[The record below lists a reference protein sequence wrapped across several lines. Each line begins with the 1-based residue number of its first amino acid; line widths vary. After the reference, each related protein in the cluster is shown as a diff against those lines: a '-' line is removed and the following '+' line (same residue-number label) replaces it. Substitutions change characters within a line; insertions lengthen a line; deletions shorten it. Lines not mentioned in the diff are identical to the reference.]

1 MYKTVVLSKNKKQ
14 VGDFM
19 WFEKGVDEIIKELN
33 TDKVNGLTSEEAV
46 TRRNKYGPNRLT
58 GKKKKS
64 ILRLLFEQINDV
76 LIYILL
82 GAAVISALLNEIS
95 DAAIIIIVVILNA
108 VIGLVQESKAEKALE
123 SLKKLSF
130 PKALVKRDGK
140 ILEIS
145 SEDVVAGDVVI
156 LEAGKYVPCDLRLI
170 ETANLKIEESAL
182 TGESVPSQ
190 KYAENISQNENTAL
204 GDQKNMAFMSTMVTY
219 GRGAGIAVAIG
230 MDTEMGKI
238 AKMLDEN
245 GKNLTPLQVKLAQ
258 LGKMLGFVV
267 LVICILMFGVA
278 LIQHRDL
285 FEMFL
290 TAISLAVAAIP
301 EGLPAMVTIVLAVG
315 VQRMI
320 KRNAIIRKLPAIETL
335 GSVNIICSDKTGTLT
350 QNKMTVTKFYA
361 DGILDDVSRL
371 DIKNDVHSSLVRDMV
386 LCSDATYSGD
396 SKTGDPTEIALIE
409 LGVKFNMYKDDEN
422 KLHSR
427 KNEIP
432 FDSNRKLMTT
442 LNKFGDKFNVI
453 TKGAVDNLIKIC
465 THIYMNGSVI
475 PFSDDLKSKVMEAS
489 DVMSKEALR
498 VLAAAFKVVD
508 SAKIEIDSMEKDL
521 TFVGLVGMID
531 PPRENV
537 ENSIEECRKSG
548 IRTVMITGDHKNT
561 AFAIAKKL
569 GIAEDLSQVILGHEF
584 DRLSDREAED
594 KIDNL
599 RVFARVSPEHKVN
612 IVKTL
617 KKKGNIVSMTGD
629 GVNDAPS
636 LKAADIGV
644 AMGITGT
651 DVAKDAS
658 DMILTDDNFSTIVE
672 AVKEGRNI
680 YNNIRKSIVFL
691 LSCNIG
697 EIVALF
703 IGIVLG
709 WPSVLRPIHLLWV
722 NLITDSLPALALGV
736 DPDDPDIMKEKP
748 RDAKKGLFSG
758 RIGVFLIGNG
768 ILIGIITLSAFYIGN
783 LVYSNSLMHAQ
794 TMAFVVLSV
803 SQLFYTLSMRHSE
816 KSIFEI
822 GVFTNK
828 YLIGAIILGIILQN
842 IVITVPFLASV
853 FKVFRLTI
861 QDWLFVLLLSIIPL
875 IVNEIGKVIYNKLEK
890 K

>member
-1 MYKTVVLSKNKKQ
+1 
-14 VGDFM
+14 M
-19 WFEKGVDEIIKELN
+19 WFEKSSQEIIKEFN
-33 TDKVNGLTSEEAV
+33 TDVVNGLSSEEALI
-46 TRRNKYGPNRLT
+46 RREKYGPNKLAE
-58 GKKKKS
+58 KKEQS
-64 ILRLLFEQINDV
+64 ILKLLFEQINDV

-82 GAAVISALLNEIS
+82 GAAVISALLKEIS
-95 DAAIIIIVVILNA
+95 DAVIIVIIVALNAII
-108 VIGLVQESKAEKALE
+108 GLIQESKAEKALE
-123 SLKKLSF
+123 ALKKLSF
-130 PKALVKRDGK
+130 PKALVKRNGQ
-140 ILEIS
+140 IMEIS
-145 SEDVVAGDVVI
+145 SEDVVVGDIVI
-156 LEAGKYVPCDLRLI
+156 LEAGKYIACDLRLI

-190 KYAENISQNENTAL
+190 KYAENILKSENIAL
-204 GDQKNMAFMSTMVTY
+204 GDQRNMAFMSTMVTY
-219 GRGAGIAVAIG
+219 GRGVGVAVAVG
-230 MDTEMGKI
+230 MDTEIGKI
-238 AKMLDEN
+238 AKMLEEN
-245 GKNLTPLQVKLAQ
+245 KKNSTPLQIKLAQ

-267 LVICILMFGVA
+267 LIICLLMFVVA
-278 LIQHRDL
+278 VIQKRDL

-320 KRNAIIRKLPAIETL
+320 KKNAIIRKLPAIETL

-350 QNKMTVTKFYA
+350 QNKMTVTRFYA
-361 DGILDDVSRL
+361 DGVLNDISYLDMNNR
-371 DIKNDVHSSLVRDMV
+371 VHSALVKDMV
-386 LCSDATYSGD
+386 LCSDATYSED
-396 SKTGDPTEIALIE
+396 SRTGDPTEIALLE
-409 LGVKFNMYKDDEN
+409 LGVKFNIYKDNEN
-422 KLHSR
+422 ELHSR
-427 KNEIP
+427 VDEIP
-432 FDSNRKLMTT
+432 FDSDRKLMTT
-442 LNKFGDKFNVI
+442 LNKFGDKYNII

-465 THIYMNGSVI
+465 KSIYANGNMV
-475 PFSDDLKSKVMEAS
+475 PFTEELKSKVTAAS
-489 DVMSKEALR
+489 DSMSNDALR
-498 VLAAAFKVVD
+498 VLGTAFRVVD
-508 SAKIEIDSMEKDL
+508 STEIEIDSMESDL

-537 ENSIEECRKSG
+537 EKSIEECRKSG

-561 AFAIAKKL
+561 AFAIAKEL
-569 GIAEDLSQVILGHEF
+569 GIAEDSSQVVSGYEF
-584 DRLSDREAED
+584 NKLSGSEIED

-612 IVKTL
+612 IVRAL
-617 KKKGNIVSMTGD
+617 KKRGNIVSMTGD

-651 DVAKDAS
+651 DVAKGAS

-697 EIVALF
+697 EIIALF

-709 WPSVLRPIHLLWV
+709 WPAVLRPIHLLWV

-736 DPDDPDIMKEKP
+736 EPDDPDIMKEKP

-758 RIGVFLIGNG
+758 KSGVFLIGNG
-768 ILIGIITLSAFYIGN
+768 ILIGVITLAAFYIGN
-783 LVYSNSLMHAQ
+783 TIYPNSLMHAQ

-803 SQLFYTLSMRHSE
+803 SQLFYTLSIRHSE

-822 GVFTNK
+822 GIFTNK
-828 YLIGAIILGIILQN
+828 YLVGAIVLGIVMVN
-842 IVITVPFLASV
+842 MVIMIPFLASV
-853 FKVFRLTI
+853 FKAFRLTLN
-861 QDWLFVLLLSIIPL
+861 DWLFVFLLSIIPFILNELGKL
-875 IVNEIGKVIYNKLEK
+875 IYRKLEK

>member
-1 MYKTVVLSKNKKQ
+1 
-14 VGDFM
+14 M

-219 GRGAGIAVAIG
+219 GRGSGIAVAIG